1 MARILLVYSTT
12 DGQTRR
18 ICERLLATVEA
29 EGHQVTLVP
38 IEEAGDVDPAVFDK
52 VVVGAS
58 IRYGKHNP
66 RVQAFADRHADV
78 LDTRP
83 NAFFTVNIVAR
94 KPQKN
99 RPETNPYLQ
108 KFLRRIRWRPK
119 ELEVFAGKLD
129 YPRYGFVDRQMIRFI
144 MWITDG
150 PTDPATVKEYTDW
163 QQVEAFAH
171 RIARM

>member
-1 MARILLVYSTT
+1 MARILVVYSTT
-12 DGQTRR
+12 DGQTRK
-18 ICERLLATVEA
+18 ICERLRTVVEG

-38 IEEAGDVDPAVFDK
+38 IEAAGSTDPATFDK

-66 RVQAFADRHADV
+66 RVFAFADQYASV

-94 KPQKN
+94 KAQKN

-119 ELEVFAGKLD
+119 ELEVFAGRLD
-129 YPRYGFVDRQMIRFI
+129 YPRYGFVDRQMIRLI

-150 PTDPATVKEYTDW
+150 PTDPATVVEYTDW
-163 QQVEAFAH
+163 QRVDAFAQ
-171 RIARM
+171 RIAVM